1 MNLCLCLE
9 FASLED
15 AQYVQAVIEAVRTSS
30 REKQWTK
37 VIEKEKMIEEENK
50 EQKNKTISK

>member
-1 MNLCLCLE
+1 
-9 FASLED
+9 LED